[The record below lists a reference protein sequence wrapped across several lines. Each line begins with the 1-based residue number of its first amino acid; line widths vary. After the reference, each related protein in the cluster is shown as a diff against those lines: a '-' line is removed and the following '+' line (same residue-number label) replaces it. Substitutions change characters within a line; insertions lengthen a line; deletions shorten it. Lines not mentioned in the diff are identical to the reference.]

1 MSNLKKNVN
10 DILGIETVDEDKT
23 YENEG
28 NIKLSD
34 FEQPAPVPRKID
46 ETKTDVDNDYENS
59 RENYYNLIDK
69 GNQAIE
75 GILDIAKEGQHPRAY
90 EVAGQL
96 IGQVAQT
103 VDKLQDLQK
112 KLKDLKEVPNKTNTQ
127 IKNALF
133 VGSTNELQKMLNR
146 KKEDE
151 IIEGTTS
158 EPKKNN
164 SGD

>member
-1 MSNLKKNVN
+1 MSKLEDKVN
-10 DILGIETVDEDKT
+10 EILGVDTPTIAQKQFSPPVERK
-23 YENEG
+23 EG
-28 NIKLSD
+28 ELKLAVEKD
-34 FEQPAPVPRKID
+34 IN
-46 ETKTDVDNDYENS
+46 TDYDYS
-59 RENYYNLIDK
+59 RESYYSLIEK
-69 GNQAIE
+69 GQEAIQ

-96 IGQVAQT
+96 IGQVGQT

-112 KLKDLKEVPNKTNTQ
+112 KLKDLKEIPNKTNAN

-151 IIEGTTS
+151 IIEGESRQPEKDNTGN
-158 EPKKNN
+158 K
-164 SGD
+164 

>member
-1 MSNLKKNVN
+1 MSKLEDNVN
-10 DILGIETVDEDKT
+10 EILGIEKK
-23 YENEG
+23 ENSVQV
-28 NIKLSD
+28 SD

-46 ETKTDVDNDYENS
+46 ENKTDIDNDYTHS
-59 RENYYNLIDK
+59 RDNYYNLIDK
-69 GNQAIE
+69 GNQAID

-112 KLKDLKEVPNKTNTQ
+112 KLKDLKELPKSANTQ

-151 IIEGTTS
+151 IIEGESRQT
-158 EPKKNN
+158 EKNN
-164 SGD
+164 TGDK

>member
-1 MSNLKKNVN
+1 MSKLEDNVN
-10 DILGIETVDEDKT
+10 EILGIEKKSEVA
-23 YENEG
+23 
-28 NIKLSD
+28 IKD
-34 FEQPAPVPRKID
+34 FEQPAPVPRVVD
-46 ETKTDVDNDYENS
+46 ESKTDVDNDYEHS
-59 RENYYNLIDK
+59 RDNYYNLIDK

-112 KLKDLKEVPNKTNTQ
+112 KLKDLKEVPNKTSAN

-133 VGSTNELQKMLNR
+133 VGSTAELQKMLNR

-151 IIEGTTS
+151 VIEGKTNK
-158 EPKKNN
+158 PKENN
-164 SGD
+164 TGDK

>member
-1 MSNLKKNVN
+1 MSKLEDNVN
-10 DILGIETVDEDKT
+10 DILGIEKKEEKFSLTE
-23 YENEG
+23 
-28 NIKLSD
+28 

-46 ETKTDVDNDYENS
+46 EDKSDIDNDYVNS
-59 RENYYNLIDK
+59 RDNYYNLIDK
-69 GNQAIE
+69 GNEAIE

-112 KLKDLKEVPNKTNTQ
+112 KLKDLKEVPNKANTN

-151 IIEGTTS
+151 IIEGES
-158 EPKKNN
+158 GQPEKNN
-164 SGD
+164 PRDK

>member
-1 MSNLKKNVN
+1 MSKLEDSVN
-10 DILGIETVDEDKT
+10 EILGIEKK
-23 YENEG
+23 NEV
-28 NIKLSD
+28 SVTD
-34 FEQPAPVPRKID
+34 FEQPKAVPQVID
-46 ETKTDVDNDYENS
+46 ETKDDIDNDYKYS
-59 RENYYNLIDK
+59 RDNYYNLIDK
-69 GNQAIE
+69 GNEAIQ

-96 IGQVAQT
+96 ISQVGQT

-112 KLKDLKEVPNKTNTQ
+112 KLKDLKEVPNKTSAN

-151 IIEGTTS
+151 IIEGETGQP
-158 EPKKNN
+158 EKDN
-164 SGD
+164 SGDK